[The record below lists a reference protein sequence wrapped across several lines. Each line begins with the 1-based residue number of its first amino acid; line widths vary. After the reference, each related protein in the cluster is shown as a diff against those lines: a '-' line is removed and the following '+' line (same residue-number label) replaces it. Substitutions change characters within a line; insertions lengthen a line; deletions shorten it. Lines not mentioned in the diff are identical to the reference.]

1 MRTPFANLEDS
12 ATGNGFIAWFAGASR
27 EQVETVLKHAERR
40 LGAA

>member
-27 EQVETVLKHAERR
+27 EQVGAVLGHTERS
-40 LGAA
+40 LTAA